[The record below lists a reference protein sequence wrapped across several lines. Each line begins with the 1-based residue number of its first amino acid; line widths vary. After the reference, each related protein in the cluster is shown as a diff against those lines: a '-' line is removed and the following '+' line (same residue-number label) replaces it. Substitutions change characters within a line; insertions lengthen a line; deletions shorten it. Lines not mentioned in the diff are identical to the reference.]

1 MLTADSGQES
11 PELRDVPRGHLGDIV
26 QSMLSKQGKGRS
38 TQTVLGKRERSPEE
52 ESTPKRLRLVNQDC
66 GEGISSVKTEVSN
79 DEQAIDS
86 SEKKFTNRILT
97 CLAISP
103 AGRPLKNFNT
113 VPELLRAF
121 RDAIKAHRSLFLDG
135 KILHRDIS
143 ENNIIVTDPEEAD
156 GFSGMLIDM
165 DLATKVR
172 DDGTNERSEA
182 QQMTGTLQ
190 FMAIEVLEMALPQ
203 ADHDLN
209 HTYRHDL
216 ESFLYVFLHIC
227 ISYGWPE
234 RQKWKINPL
243 QNWYTGPYKSIA
255 RTKRGDMGRGGFE
268 NFILPEFSPAF
279 NCVKDLARTFRD
291 TLFLTGDLYI
301 DTPEKP
307 SRLYDPMIKA
317 VDDAIEHLQS

>member
-11 PELRDVPRGHLGDIV
+11 PELGDVPRGHLGDIV

-135 KILHRDIS
+135 KILHRDVS
-143 ENNIIVTDPEEAD
+143 KNNIIITDPEEAE
-156 GFSGMLIDM
+156 GSSGVLIDM
-165 DLATKVR
+165 DLAAKVKE
-172 DDGTNERSEA
+172 DGTNERSEA
-182 QQMTGTLQ
+182 QQMTGTLE
-190 FMAIEVLEMALPQ
+190 FIAIEVLEMALPH
-203 ADHDLN
+203 ATHDLE

-216 ESFLYVFLHIC
+216 ESLLYVFLDIC
-227 ISYGWPE
+227 ISCGWPDGK
-234 RQKWKINPL
+234 KWKVNPL
-243 QNWYTGPYKSIA
+243 QNWYTGSYENIV
-255 RTKRGDMGRGGFE
+255 RTKIGDMGTRGFE
-268 NFILPEFSPAF
+268 SIILPKFSPTF
-279 NCVKDLARTFRD
+279 NCVKGLARSLRD
-291 TLFLTGDLYI
+291 ALFLKGDLYTG
-301 DTPEKP
+301 TPEKP
-307 SRLYDPMIKA
+307 SRIYDPMVKA
-317 VDDAIEHLQS
+317 FDNAIEELES